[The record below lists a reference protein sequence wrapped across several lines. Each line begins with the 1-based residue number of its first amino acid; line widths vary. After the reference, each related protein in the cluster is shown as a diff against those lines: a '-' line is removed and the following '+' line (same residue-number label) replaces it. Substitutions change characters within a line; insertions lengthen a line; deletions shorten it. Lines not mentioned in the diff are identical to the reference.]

1 MSTFLPMKLL
11 YLYVVKYFLTLLCF
25 FLFIVPFAALVSA
38 IILVTVPVA
47 TFIGTVNEL
56 TVRVMNAFDQ
66 EISKIMVINKIREV
80 REKYFKDI

>member
-1 MSTFLPMKLL
+1 
-11 YLYVVKYFLTLLCF
+11 LTLLCF

-38 IILVTVPVA
+38 IILVIVPVA